1 MTMNKQNL
9 VLIAAVIAV
18 MAGAHLATIAV
29 GQDAETSPPKG
40 HDSVIVRWLDLAG
53 ETAEIVAAEDRAFR
67 RESRQ
72 LQRRVQI
79 EQLELATMFE
89 SDEATEADLREQ
101 FDKLAA
107 AHLAVHKR
115 VADHVLAIR
124 PHLDADQRAR
134 LNEFMARQIR
144 GGQGGPRGP
153 SGPAQSQGP
162 GGMQLREGQGPSPR
176 EGMQPPPG
184 GRRRPFPPDRGG
196 PPPMRE
202 DVESS
207 E

>member
-107 AHLAVHKR
+107 AHLAVHTR

-134 LNEFMARQIR
+134 FNEFMARQMR
-144 GGQGGPRGP
+144 GGRSGQGGPG
-153 SGPAQSQGP
+153 QQQDP
-162 GGMQLREGQGPSPR
+162 GGMQPPEGQGLPPRDGMPSPPD
-176 EGMQPPPG
+176 GMRRPLPPG
-184 GRRRPFPPDRGG
+184 RNG
-196 PPPMRE
+196 PSPMRE
-202 DVESS
+202 DFESG